1 MWKQVGRAAAVS
13 LIATINYRLAN
24 SNKETLSMPRFLS
37 MKKCLLALAVFG
49 IVALANGSAQADPIS
64 VCTGP
69 GCSTTNV
76 TGTIVAGNGTVT
88 ITLNNNLTNAQV
100 VSVIQN
106 ISGVYF
112 QVSGYT
118 LGAVSLS
125 GSSSTQSTNVDGS
138 GNATLAGAVNPTGWG
153 AGHNGSL
160 ISVCVVCAGSF
171 NVGPT
176 SGPEQTIIGGTGSGA
191 YANANGSIAGNGPHN
206 PFLVGTTTF
215 TLVVPGVTVNSTF
228 SNVVIQFGTTA
239 TPPQPQEQQ
248 TPEPASMLLLGS
260 GLAGLAAGLR
270 RKFGKR

>member
-1 MWKQVGRAAAVS
+1 
-13 LIATINYRLAN
+13 
-24 SNKETLSMPRFLS
+24 MPRFSGL
-37 MKKCLLALAVFG
+37 KKSLLALAVFG
-49 IVALANGSAQADPIS
+49 IVALAHGSAQADPIS
-64 VCTGP
+64 VCTGS

-76 TGTIVAGNGTVT
+76 SGTIVAGNGTVT

-125 GSSSTQSTNVDGS
+125 GSSSTQSTNIDGS
-138 GNATLAGAVNPTGWG
+138 GNAVLAGAVNPTGWG

-176 SGPEQTIIGGTGSGA
+176 AGPSQTIIGGNGSGT
-191 YANANGSIAGNGPHN
+191 YANANGSIAGNDPHN
-206 PFLVGTTTF
+206 PFLVGTVTF
-215 TLVVPGVTVNSTF
+215 TVVVPGVTANSTF

-239 TPPQPQEQQ
+239 TPPQPQETQ
-248 TPEPASMLLLGS
+248 TPEPASMLLLGT
-260 GLAGLAAGLR
+260 GLVGAAATYR
-270 RKFGKR
+270 RRRR

>member
-1 MWKQVGRAAAVS
+1 
-13 LIATINYRLAN
+13 
-24 SNKETLSMPRFLS
+24 MPRFSGL
-37 MKKCLLALAVFG
+37 KKTLLALAVFG
-49 IVALANGSAQADPIS
+49 VVALAQGRAQADPIS
-64 VCTGP
+64 VCTGS

-125 GSSSTQSTNVDGS
+125 GSSSTQSTNIDGS
-138 GNATLAGAVNPTGWG
+138 GNAVLAGAVNPTGWG
-153 AGHNGSL
+153 AGHDGAL

-176 SGPEQTIIGGTGSGA
+176 AGPSQTIIGGTGSGA
-191 YANANGSIAGNGPHN
+191 YANANGSIDGNAPHN

-228 SNVVIQFGTTA
+228 SNVVVQFGTTA
-239 TPPQPQEQQ
+239 TPPQEQQ
-248 TPEPASMLLLGS
+248 TPEPASMLLLGT

-270 RKFGKR
+270 KKFGKR